1 MNVELKNDELLLLS
15 SKLLDGVITDD
26 EHLRLNDLLTNSRS
40 NRLRYLEVVRM
51 ESLLHWEP
59 GCIDLPEPE
68 EIPSNLIP
76 FPLFTWVGTIAATVV
91 AMVGVWWAFSPNLD
105 SNSQVAESKVLPL
118 SNQLDEPAGFA
129 NALKSFNPPAVD
141 SSFNAQ
147 IFNGLNV
154 RQSAQDQ
161 AQKAIE
167 VLQSDDRSAEGGVF
181 EFLGLVK
188 RWNRTPIFSIP
199 SEKGVLPSSGSAMFG
214 FDKMSINV
222 ESQIAHVEE
231 TVQVLDVR
239 EALKNTNGAKA
250 RILAAVKFNQSFGET
265 QEGAE
270 FGLTLQA
277 FKDEGGSNNQALAR
291 VEKNLP
297 SDRDPSTWNEI
308 SSEFEIPAD
317 AEYIVVSLSAKKYG
331 PDSLLANTSSY
342 YSDDLELSLLFGDQF
357 VIGPI

>member
-1 MNVELKNDELLLLS
+1 MNFDLKEDEILRLS
-15 SKLLDGVITDD
+15 SKLLDGVISDE

-40 NRLRYLEVVRM
+40 NRQLYLEVVRM

-59 GCIDLPEPE
+59 SCMDLPEPK
-68 EIPSNLIP
+68 EIPPNLFP
-76 FPLFTWVGTIAATVV
+76 FPLITCLGTIAATIV
-91 AMVGVWWAFSPNLD
+91 AMVGVWWAFLPSLNNKPQL
-105 SNSQVAESKVLPL
+105 AESKALPF
-118 SNQLDEPAGFA
+118 SDQLYEPAGFD
-129 NALKSFNPPAVD
+129 NALEFLNPPAVV
-141 SSFNAQ
+141 SPINPKAFNT
-147 IFNGLNV
+147 LNARKSV
-154 RQSAQDQ
+154 HDQ
-161 AQKAIE
+161 ALKAIE
-167 VLQSDDRSAEGGVF
+167 VLRSDDRSAEGGVF
-181 EFLGLVK
+181 EFHGLVK
-188 RWNRTPIFSIP
+188 RWNRTPIFSMP
-199 SEKGVLPSSGSAMFG
+199 SEKGVLPSSGSVMFG
-214 FDKMSINV
+214 FDKMLINV

-250 RILAAVKFNQSFGET
+250 RIFAAVKFNQSFGET

-270 FGLTLQA
+270 FGLTFQA
-277 FKDEGGSNNQALAR
+277 FKDEGGSSNQALAR

-342 YSDDLELSLLFGDQF
+342 YSDDLELSLLFGDQS